1 MGRQAALDELW
12 KAINGCLETCGQSV
26 ADIGAIC
33 IGMAGMDYEEGT
45 ATEIVA
51 ALKPELPEA
60 AEVIVYDDAVISLA
74 SGTGGQLHGCVV
86 VVGEL
91 LAYPS
96 CVNTFGECVQSIC
109 APPHLS
115 RDAHC
120 MNDVVCVV
128 LGS

>member
-12 KAINGCLETCGQSV
+12 KAIHGCLETCGQSV

-86 VVGEL
+86 VVGEPL
-91 LAYPS
+91 VYPTCLNTHDD
-96 CVNTFGECVQSIC
+96 CVHSSSGL
-109 APPHLS
+109 PHLS
-115 RDAHC
+115 RD
-120 MNDVVCVV
+120 
-128 LGS
+128 